1 MSPRPAGAK
10 PPGSGRISAGG
21 FGSLPHLVVRFTRSL
36 SPAAPSVAGEAW
48 ARNWLTPAERELWAR
63 QSNADRRHAIEV
75 AHEVAALLGDA
86 DGAGVAIEVLAAA
99 LLHDVGKVEAGLG
112 TFGRV
117 TATLAALAV
126 GRERVATWDREEG
139 AVGAWRARAGRDVSH
154 DRRGARLL
162 AGAGSDRFVVTW
174 AREHHQPQETWT
186 LDPALTA
193 VLKEADGD

>member
-1 MSPRPAGAK
+1 MRLRPSGLGPAGL
-10 PPGSGRISAGG
+10 GRASAGG
-21 FGSLPHLVVRFTRSL
+21 FGSLPHLAVRFTRSL

-48 ARNWLTPAERELWAR
+48 ARNWLTPAEADLWAR

-75 AHEVAALLGDA
+75 AHETAALLGDA
-86 DGAGVAIEVLAAA
+86 DGAGVAREVLAAA
-99 LLHDVGKVEAGLG
+99 LLHDVGKAEAGLG

-117 TATLAALAV
+117 AATLAAMAV
-126 GRERVATWDREEG
+126 GRDRVAAWDREDG
-139 AVGAWRARAGRDVSH
+139 AVGGWRTRAGRYVTH